1 MSYTAYQ
8 SASYRSKPQPVVKK
22 FCKVCQDAGKLESE
36 YTSHNVRETKD
47 TNSRILCPTL
57 LALEC
62 RNCFKKGH
70 TVKYCSLLKKQQ
82 LQQQIS
88 ANAPNPY
95 KNKQEQKQGQK
106 QTQNKIEKN
115 VFMLLESDSDDD
127 QYEEEEPI
135 KQKLAPTPVANTAFK
150 KPALNYKSIIA
161 ITEKQVKAEEEST
174 RLARLQRQEQRDT
187 KINTGKPKW
196 ADAESSE
203 DEDEVDQ
210 EEF

>member
-8 SASYRSKPQPVVKK
+8 SASYRSKPQSVIKK
-22 FCKVCQDAGKLESE
+22 FCKVCQDAGKPESE

-47 TNSRILCPTL
+47 PNSRILCPTL

-95 KNKQEQKQGQK
+95 KNKQEQKQRQK
-106 QTQNKIEKN
+106 QTEKN

-127 QYEEEEPI
+127 QYEQEEPI
-135 KQKLAPTPVANTAFK
+135 KQKLAPTPVANADLK
-150 KPALNYKSIIA
+150 KSALNYKSIIA

-203 DEDEVDQ
+203 DEDDVDQ

>member
-22 FCKVCQDAGKLESE
+22 FCKVCQDSGKTEPE

-47 TNSRILCPTL
+47 PNSRLLCPTL

-70 TVKYCSLLKKQQ
+70 TVKYCSLLKKQH

-88 ANAPNPY
+88 ANAPP
-95 KNKQEQKQGQK
+95 KKQEQQQGQK
-106 QTQNKIEKN
+106 HTPKN
-115 VFMLLESDSDDD
+115 VFMLLESDSDDEQED
-127 QYEEEEPI
+127 QEEPV
-135 KQKLAPTPVANTAFK
+135 KQKLAPTPVANAALK
-150 KPALNYKSIIA
+150 KPVLNYKSIIA
-161 ITEKQVKAEEEST
+161 ITEKQVKKEEES
-174 RLARLQRQEQRDT
+174 ARLSRLQKQEAQYAKMKA
-187 KINTGKPKW
+187 KISTW

-203 DEDEVDQ
+203 EEDGDAEEQ
-210 EEF
+210 EEI

>member
-22 FCKVCQDAGKLESE
+22 FCKVCQDSGKTESE

-47 TNSRILCPTL
+47 PNSRLLCPTL

-82 LQQQIS
+82 LQQQIN
-88 ANAPNPY
+88 ANAPP
-95 KNKQEQKQGQK
+95 KRQEQKQGQK
-106 QTQNKIEKN
+106 QTVKN

-127 QYEEEEPI
+127 QEEQEEPI
-135 KQKLAPTPVANTAFK
+135 KQKLAPAPVSNAALK
-150 KPALNYKSIIA
+150 KPILNYKSIIA
-161 ITEKQVKAEEEST
+161 ITEKQVKEEEEST
-174 RLARLQRQEQRDT
+174 RLARLQKQEAQYT
-187 KINTGKPKW
+187 KMKSKISTW

-203 DEDEVDQ
+203 DEDEDDDDAEQ
-210 EEF
+210 TEI

>member
-47 TNSRILCPTL
+47 PNSRILCPTL

-88 ANAPNPY
+88 ANAPH
-95 KNKQEQKQGQK
+95 KKQEQKQA
-106 QTQNKIEKN
+106 QNKIEKN
-115 VFMLLESDSDDD
+115 VFMLLESDGEDD
-127 QYEEEEPI
+127 QEEKEEPM
-135 KQKLAPTPVANTAFK
+135 KQKLAPTPVANAALK
-150 KPALNYKSIIA
+150 KPVLNYKSIIS
-161 ITEKQVKAEEEST
+161 ITEKQVKAEDDERIA

-203 DEDEVDQ
+203 DEDDMDQ

>member
-1 MSYTAYQ
+1 MSYTPYQ

-22 FCKVCQDAGKLESE
+22 FCKVCQDAGKPESE

-47 TNSRILCPTL
+47 PNSRLLCPTL

-88 ANAPNPY
+88 ANAPP
-95 KNKQEQKQGQK
+95 KKQEQKQGQK
-106 QTQNKIEKN
+106 QTQKN

-127 QYEEEEPI
+127 QDDKEKPM
-135 KQKLAPTPVANTAFK
+135 KQKLAPTPVANAALK
-150 KPALNYKSIIA
+150 KPTLNYKSIIA
-161 ITEKQVKAEEEST
+161 ITEKQVKVEEESA
-174 RLARLQRQEQRDT
+174 RLARFRKQEDQYT
-187 KINTGKPKW
+187 KMKAKISTW

-203 DEDEVDQ
+203 DEDDEDDVEQ
-210 EEF
+210 KEF

>member
-1 MSYTAYQ
+1 MSYTPYQ

-22 FCKVCQDAGKLESE
+22 FCKVCQDAGKSESE

-47 TNSRILCPTL
+47 PNSRLLCPTL

-88 ANAPNPY
+88 ANAPP
-95 KNKQEQKQGQK
+95 KKQDQKQGQGRN
-106 QTQNKIEKN
+106 QTQKN
-115 VFMLLESDSDDD
+115 VFMLLESDSEDD
-127 QYEEEEPI
+127 QEGREEPI
-135 KQKLAPTPVANTAFK
+135 KQKLAPTPVANAALK
-150 KPALNYKSIIA
+150 KSAMNYKSIIA
-161 ITEKQVKAEEEST
+161 ITEKQVKEEEESA
-174 RLARLQRQEQRDT
+174 RLARFRKQEDQYAKMKSKMT
-187 KINTGKPKW
+187 KTTW

-203 DEDEVDQ
+203 DEDED
-210 EEF
+210 EEQAEN

>member
-22 FCKVCQDAGKLESE
+22 FCKVCQDAGKPESE

-47 TNSRILCPTL
+47 PNSRLLCPTL

-88 ANAPNPY
+88 ANAPP
-95 KNKQEQKQGQK
+95 KKQEQKQGQGQK
-106 QTQNKIEKN
+106 QTQKN
-115 VFMLLESDSDDD
+115 VFMLLESDSEDDEYD
-127 QYEEEEPI
+127 QEEPM
-135 KQKLAPTPVANTAFK
+135 KQKLAPTPVTNAALK
-150 KPALNYKSIIA
+150 KPVLNYKSIIA
-161 ITEKQVKAEEEST
+161 ITEKQVKEEEDSA
-174 RLARLQRQEQRDT
+174 RLARFRKQEDQYT
-187 KINTGKPKW
+187 KMKAKISKSRW

-203 DEDEVDQ
+203 DDDEDEDAEQ
-210 EEF
+210 A